1 MSLWFLL
8 YSSIYPLLL
17 LHLSHSFFSLYYI
30 YSPYYVCIVTL
41 VFYFGFSFFSF
52 FKTRLNPPFGIFTP
66 SYFFLSLQI
75 VLFILFFLT
84 NSVKIVFMYLLFFL
98 SSSRFSCPKFSSS
111 STFFFQDLLF
121 LFVLTYST
129 WIFSIHFLTIYSF
142 YFVSLVVFIRA
153 LFEKKLVQCLFFIHF
168 LTHKK
173 KKTI

>member
-1 MSLWFLL
+1 L
-8 YSSIYPLLL
+8 
-17 LHLSHSFFSLYYI
+17 FS
-30 YSPYYVCIVTL
+30 TL
-41 VFYFGFSFFSF
+41 VFPSFSF

-173 KKTI
+173 KKPYKPRESEVDA